1 MRSQRRD
8 AECYLRGLSESAPSV
23 WFAIS
28 IFQKFARARSSTE
41 QEVCS
46 LRILAKDNL
55 ETFAR
60 ELKGSVEA
68 CTMEFLTILLVFEGD
83 GEAQDLVASGKSF
96 SAYLEDG
103 EDEAAVEDDDS
114 LPLHSALQ
122 VFRKTFTE
130 ALVGAEVVDSD
141 EEQPFAPI
149 QGDERSELK
158 SKIYQTVISKRKE
171 MQKFYPLRNWD
182 KKPWADA
189 GEALG
194 IFQKSK
200 FAANGAAEAG
210 KQNKLMLFIPELFQS
225 MDTFLSAT
233 SFKDNV
239 CWRADMGEVF
249 RWMLANRDDNTI
261 VAAADARSP

>member
-8 AECYLRGLSESAPSV
+8 AECYFRGLSESAPSV
-23 WFAIS
+23 CFAIS
-28 IFQKFARARSSTE
+28 IFQKFARTRSSTE

-60 ELKGSVEA
+60 ELKGSAEA
-68 CTMEFLTILLVFEGD
+68 CAMEFLTILFVFEGD
-83 GEAQDLVASGKSF
+83 GEAQDLAASGKSF

-103 EDEAAVEDDDS
+103 EDEEAAVEDDDS
-114 LPLHSALQ
+114 LPLHRAFQ
-122 VFRKTFTE
+122 VFKKTFTE
-130 ALVGAEVVDSD
+130 APVGAEVVDSD
-141 EEQPFAPI
+141 EEPFAPI
-149 QGDERSELK
+149 QGDEQSELK

-200 FAANGAAEAG
+200 FAASGAAEAG
-210 KQNKLMLFIPELFQS
+210 K
-225 MDTFLSAT
+225 
-233 SFKDNV
+233 
-239 CWRADMGEVF
+239 
-249 RWMLANRDDNTI
+249 
-261 VAAADARSP
+261 